1 MSGYGLAEQ
10 KTARETKTN
19 PHVCGVCGSRA
30 PKHEELCQAC
40 KDDILFTDGERLT
53 WIIPK

>member
-40 KDDILFTDGERLT
+40 KDDIFFTDGERLT